1 MKITSGTKY
10 LVDTNILVYGYDAK
24 SPYHKKA
31 RNLLENLVLQNI
43 DIYVSVQ
50 NIVELCNVL
59 VKAYGVSSPSVAS
72 YVQEI
77 MLDFKIIVP
86 KIDTI
91 SLFLNLFQK
100 TTKGKLY
107 MFDVF
112 LAATMLDNA
121 ITRIITFNEKD
132 FVGLEGVF
140 VYNPLKNRI

>member
-1 MKITSGTKY
+1 
-10 LVDTNILVYGYDAK
+10 
-24 SPYHKKA
+24 
-31 RNLLENLVLQNI
+31 
-43 DIYVSVQ
+43 
-50 NIVELCNVL
+50 
-59 VKAYGVSSPSVAS
+59 
-72 YVQEI
+72 

-140 VYNPLKNRI
+140 VYNPRKNRI